1 MSNLLYRNIAKLQT
15 VKGISNINQL
25 RAYDKKFIK
34 ENEDPNNLGV
44 LECIKRK
51 ITLVITHDST
61 FRDPDS
67 KISYEEHGQIYF
79 PPVPFHE
86 ITGKNVVS
94 SSPGEKVHDYLIE
107 RFKLRLKNNEATL
120 LIGFN

>member
-15 VKGISNINQL
+15 IKGLSNVNQL
-25 RAYDKKFIK
+25 RAYDKKWIK

-51 ITLVITHDST
+51 ITLVVSHDSS
-61 FRDPDS
+61 FRDPDLR
-67 KISYEEHGQIYF
+67 ISYEREGKIYF
-79 PPVPFHE
+79 PAVPFHE
-86 ITGKNVVS
+86 ITGKDVVS
-94 SSPGEKVHDYLIE
+94 SSPGEKVHNYLVE
-107 RFKLRLKNNEATL
+107 RFKLKLKNNDATL

>member
-15 VKGISNINQL
+15 IKGLSNINQL

-34 ENEDPNNLGV
+34 ENEDQNNLGV
-44 LECIKRK
+44 FECIKRK
-51 ITLVITHDST
+51 NTLVVTHDST

-67 KISYEEHGQIYF
+67 KISYEDHGQIYF

-86 ITGKNVVS
+86 ITGKDVIS
-94 SSPGEKVHDYLIE
+94 SSPGEKVHTYLVE
-107 RFKLRLKNNEATL
+107 RFKLKLKNNEATL